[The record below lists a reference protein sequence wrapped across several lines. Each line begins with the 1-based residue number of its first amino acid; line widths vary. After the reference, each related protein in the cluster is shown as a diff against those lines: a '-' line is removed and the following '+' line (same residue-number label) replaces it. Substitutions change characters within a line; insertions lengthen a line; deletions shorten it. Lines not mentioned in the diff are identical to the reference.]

1 VKVNQNLKGIAKKE
15 LASTNQN
22 PRIEWQREAPP
33 LNSGVLCPKQNLLCY
48 SIKSSSKG
56 LIVLIPSLLMSWISL
71 PSYAQVP
78 SISSPLTRPPE
89 SLEPKLPAKPT
100 SPILAPSPSS
110 PSTSPPDEPSP
121 NEVLIPVKRIE
132 IVGSSILTS
141 VEIAT
146 LVAPLENRSVTLR
159 QLQEVADK
167 ISQIYQDRNY
177 ITSRAVLAPQDI
189 KDGVVT
195 IQVREG
201 SLERIEVKR
210 SGDVAGR
217 LNDDYIRDRIQIAG
231 STPLNFA
238 QLEDTLQLLRSDPL
252 IGDIRANLT
261 TGSQPNQSIL
271 QLTLSE
277 AKSFSIRPFFD
288 NYGNTSTGIYRFGV
302 NLQELNLT
310 GNGDSILVGYTRAGS
325 SDVYQL
331 NYQYPINPQGATLGF
346 NFSAGQNP
354 ITEPPFN
361 SLNILTDSQTY
372 ELAYR
377 QPLMRSPR
385 EEFALGV
392 SLAFENSGSYFD
404 NRSFNFQ
411 NFKFDDGR
419 SQSRVL
425 RFSQD
430 YFSRDPVGSWVLS
443 STFNMGLNLL
453 GATIRNDN
461 SPDGRFLYWGGQ
473 VLRVQRLGED
483 KDTLAFL
490 RLNMQFSGN
499 QLLSLNRFSIGGP
512 QSIRGYRQGQLT
524 GDSGLQASVE
534 VQFPI
539 VRNEEGIS
547 LIKLLPFVEGGTIWN
562 SSGLNSSTQSLFGI
576 GLGATYQPIR
586 NLLLRLDYGIPLV
599 NVSNSGNNLQD
610 SGLYFSVNASF

>member
-1 VKVNQNLKGIAKKE
+1 VKVNQNLKA
-15 LASTNQN
+15 L
-22 PRIEWQREAPP
+22 
-33 LNSGVLCPKQNLLCY
+33 
-48 SIKSSSKG
+48 IKTSSKSMM
-56 LIVLIPSLLMSWISL
+56 ISISSLLLGGLGL

-78 SISSPLTRPPE
+78 SVSSPLTRPTEP
-89 SLEPKLPAKPT
+89 LKPKLPAKPP
-100 SPILAPSPSS
+100 SPILNPTQVAPSTEAKDKPT
-110 PSTSPPDEPSP
+110 PQ
-121 NEVLIPVKRIE
+121 NEVLIPVKRID
-132 IVGSSILTS
+132 ILGSSILTTG
-141 VEIAT
+141 EIES
-146 LVAPLENRSVTLR
+146 LVAPLRNKSVTFS

-201 SLERIEVKR
+201 ALERVDVKR
-210 SGDVAGR
+210 SGDVVGR
-217 LNDDYIRDRIQIAG
+217 LNDGYIRDRILLAG
-231 STPLNFA
+231 STPLNFS
-238 QLEDTLQLLRSDPL
+238 QLEDALQLLRADPL

-261 TGSQPNQSIL
+261 TGSQANQSIL
-271 QLTLSE
+271 QITFSE
-277 AKSFSIRPFFD
+277 AQSFSIRPFFD
-288 NYGNTSTGIYRFGV
+288 NYGNVSTGIYRAGV
-302 NLQELNLT
+302 NLQELNST
-310 GNGDSILVGYTRAGS
+310 GNGDSILVGYTRSGS

-331 NYQYPINPQGATLGF
+331 NYQYPINPQGGTLGF

-361 SLNILTDSQTY
+361 SLNIFTDSQTY

-377 QPLMRSPR
+377 QPLVRSPR
-385 EEFALGV
+385 EEFALGA
-392 SLAFENSGSYFD
+392 SLAFENSNSYFD

-425 RFSQD
+425 RLSQD
-430 YFSRDPVGSWVLS
+430 YLNRDPNGAWVLR
-443 STFNMGLNLL
+443 STFNMGLNIL
-453 GATIRNDN
+453 GATIRNDS
-461 SPDGRFLYWGGQ
+461 SPDGRFFYWIGQ
-473 VLRVQRLGED
+473 VLRVQRLGND
-483 KDTLAFL
+483 KDTLAFF
-490 RLNMQFSGN
+490 RFNVQFSGD

-524 GDSGLQASVE
+524 GDSGLQTSVE
-534 VQFPI
+534 LQFPMVRDDEGVSI
-539 VRNEEGIS
+539 V
-547 LIKLLPFVEGGTIWN
+547 KLLPFVEAGTIWN
-562 SSGLNSSTQSLFGI
+562 TSGINSTVQSLFSL

-610 SGLYFSVNASF
+610 SGLYFSVNANF